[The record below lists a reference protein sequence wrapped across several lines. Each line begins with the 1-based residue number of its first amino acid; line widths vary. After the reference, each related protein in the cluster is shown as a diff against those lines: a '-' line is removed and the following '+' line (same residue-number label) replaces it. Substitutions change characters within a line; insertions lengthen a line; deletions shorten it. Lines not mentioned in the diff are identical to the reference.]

1 VADLSRPRRGFGG
14 DDDSTR
20 GARLVELARLF
31 LRLAVTSFGGPA
43 AHIALIQREC
53 VERRQWITPQRFI
66 DLLGV
71 SSLIPGP
78 TSTELAMHVGHQRA
92 GWPGLVVAGLAFILP
107 AAVCVGILAAVYVR
121 AGDLQAIRGVLAA
134 VQPVVIVIVLQA
146 IVPLA
151 RSALRSV
158 PLVMVALAV
167 VILALAG
174 APELRLLLAAGLVT
188 LVLGTDRSQIG
199 RATSAPVIVGVIA
212 TVIAGASVAALA
224 AAATHVAAPAVFT
237 YFVRVGSLLFGS
249 GYVLL
254 SILHGDLVEQLRWLT
269 ERELLDAVAAGQ
281 ATPGP
286 VFTTATFIG
295 YLLGGA
301 PIAAA
306 ATIGIFLPAFVCTA
320 LSAMLFDRIRSSR
333 HARAFLDGVNAAA
346 VALIAVVLVSLG
358 QAAFTGPMT
367 IVIAAAA
374 AVSIFAFR
382 LSSALVLAVAAAGGL
397 LVGLVRP

>member
-1 VADLSRPRRGFGG
+1 M
-14 DDDSTR
+14 
-20 GARLVELARLF
+20 ELALLF

-53 VERRQWITPQRFI
+53 VERRQWITPQRFV

-78 TSTELAMHVGHQRA
+78 TSTELAMHIGHRRA
-92 GWPGLVVAGLAFILP
+92 GWLGLVVAGLAFIVP
-107 AAVCVGILAAVYVR
+107 AAVLVGILAAVYVH
-121 AGDLQAIRGVLAA
+121 AGQLPAIRGILAA
-134 VQPVVIVIVLQA
+134 VQPVVVVIVLQA

-158 PLVMVALAV
+158 PLAMVAIAV

-188 LVLGTDRSQIG
+188 MVLGTDRSAAG
-199 RATSAPVIVGVIA
+199 RAGSVAVTAAVTVSA
-212 TVIAGASVAALA
+212 TVATLA
-224 AAATHVAAPAVFT
+224 AAAAHVPAPAVFT

-254 SILHGDLVEQLRWLT
+254 PILHGDLVARLHWLT

-295 YLLGGA
+295 YVLGGA
-301 PIAAA
+301 PVAAV
-306 ATIGIFLPAFVCTA
+306 ATIGIFLPAFIFTA
-320 LSAMLFDRIRSSR
+320 LSAVLFDRIRASPY
-333 HARAFLDGVNAAA
+333 ARAFLDGVNVAA
-346 VALIAVVLVSLG
+346 VALIAVVLISLG
-358 QAAFTGPMT
+358 RVALAGPVT
-367 IVIAAAA
+367 IAIAVIAAIA
-374 AVSIFAFR
+374 IFAFR
-382 LSSALVLAVAAAGGL
+382 VSSATVLGIAAVGGL
-397 LVGLVRP
+397 LAGIVQL

>member
-1 VADLSRPRRGFGG
+1 VGGIRPGLVAVLA
-14 DDDSTR
+14 DSTR
-20 GARLVELARLF
+20 AARLAELALLF

-107 AAVCVGILAAVYVR
+107 AAVCVGMLAAVYVH
-121 AGDLQAIRGVLAA
+121 AGELPAIRGVLAA
-134 VQPVVIVIVLQA
+134 VQPVVVVIVLQA

-158 PLVMVALAV
+158 PLAMVAIAV
-167 VILALAG
+167 VLLALAG

-188 LVLGTDRSQIG
+188 MVLGTDRFPTG
-199 RATSAPVIVGVIA
+199 RAASAALSVAVIVGASIA
-212 TVIAGASVAALA
+212 TLV
-224 AAATHVAAPAVFT
+224 AAATHVTVPAVFT

-301 PIAAA
+301 PMAAA
-306 ATIGIFLPAFVCTA
+306 ATAGIFLPAFVCTA
-320 LSAMLFDRIRSSR
+320 LSAVLFERIRASR
-333 HARAFLDGVNAAA
+333 YARAFLDGVNAAA

-358 QAAFTGPMT
+358 QAAFTGALT
-367 IVIAAAA
+367 LVIAAAA
-374 AVSIFAFR
+374 AIAVFGFR
-382 LSSALVLAVAAAGGL
+382 ISSAAVLGVAAAGGL
-397 LVGLVRP
+397 IVGLARP